1 MAYHRPMVAA
11 FESRIRA
18 LHARALAAEREDDV
32 FEALALVDEALAE
45 APDDDALWMTRG
57 AALARLGQPVAAL
70 ASFEEAAALAPE
82 RAACEH
88 LVTAL
93 GGRGFAQPLLGEVVE
108 LFDRYAGH
116 FEEHLVEGLGYQ
128 GHALLVA
135 ATLAAAGDDA
145 RDWEILDLGCGTG
158 LCAPLLRPVAKGL
171 RGVDA
176 SSEMV
181 ARARERGRYDEVW
194 VADLVYALAM
204 EPAASLDLLTAA
216 DVLGY
221 VGDLR
226 APLQEAARALRSGGR
241 FAFTVEVLESA
252 SRPWALGPRRRVA
265 YAEAYLRAE
274 AAQHGFAIE
283 HLDGALLRREEGA
296 PVQGHVVVLRRQ

>member
-1 MAYHRPMVAA
+1 MDAVA
-11 FESRIRA
+11 EQRIRA
-18 LHARALAAEREDDV
+18 LHARALAAERAGDAS
-32 FEALALVDEALAE
+32 EALALVDEALAE
-45 APDDDALWMTRG
+45 APEDAALLLTRG

-70 ASFEEAAALAPE
+70 ACFEGAAARAPG

-108 LFDRYAGH
+108 LFDRTAGH
-116 FEEHLVEGLGYQ
+116 FEEHVVKGLGYR
-128 GHALLVA
+128 GHELLVA
-135 ATLAAAGDDA
+135 AVRAAAGADA
-145 RDWEILDLGCGTG
+145 GDWEVLDLGCGTG
-158 LCAPLLRPVAKGL
+158 LCAPLLRPLARRL

-176 SSEMV
+176 AAEMV
-181 ARARERGRYDEVW
+181 ARALELDRYDEVW

-204 EPAASLDLLTAA
+204 EPDASLDLVTAA

-226 APLQEAARALRSGGR
+226 APLQEAARALRPGGR
-241 FAFTVEVLESA
+241 CAFTVEVLA
-252 SRPWALGPRRRVA
+252 PGRGDWALGPRRRVA

-274 AAQHGFAIE
+274 AGQSGLAVE
-283 HLDGALLRREEGA
+283 HLEGAPLRREEAA
-296 PVQGHVVVLRRQ
+296 PVSGHVVVLRRD